1 MAQKQA
7 PPDVIDREQPDVLAL
22 RQQFVRLGAQRGD
35 YVAVLSGVEE
45 GDQIVSTGV
54 FKYRNGQRVVVD
66 NTLAPEFSL
75 TPKPEDR

>member
-1 MAQKQA
+1 VLEKKAA
-7 PPDVIDREQPDVLAL
+7 GDDQPDGQVL

-45 GDQIVSTGV
+45 GDQVVSTGV
-54 FKYRNGQRVVVD
+54 FKYRNGQNVVVD

-75 TPKPEDR
+75 APKPEDR